1 MNEASNLSWKK
12 IATAARDAADV
23 PAGVNELAFS
33 LPAVGNRSG
42 RTLVGG
48 DYVVVELKQIHP
60 GDINLLD
67 PEQVSSITQEIE
79 TNYGM
84 MDYDL
89 FIHHIMGDAKI
100 ERHTVN

>member
-1 MNEASNLSWKK
+1 
-12 IATAARDAADV
+12 
-23 PAGVNELAFS
+23 
-33 LPAVGNRSG
+33 
-42 RTLVGG
+42 
-48 DYVVVELKQIHP
+48 VVELKQIHP

-100 ERHTVN
+100 ERHTIN